1 MRVVVLLGLVLT
13 LAGGLDYVRRR
24 YPVAFWLLV
33 GLPLT
38 WGRFLATYGSTMV
51 ACGLALPPSRLRAF
65 AVWAAGRGQAR
76 PVPPRI
82 RRVSGSLIG
91 LRVRLRLPP
100 GLEPADVAA
109 AAGRLRHAWGVHA
122 LSVVPV
128 RPGVVELRMT
138 GYDVL
143 REVRMPRRL
152 PSGPMVVPVALR
164 EDGTTFVRDYRQ
176 IPHTLTL
183 GANQSG
189 KTVYQRNLIMNLAKL
204 PVALVGIDCKRG
216 VEQAPYAARL
226 SALATDREQASKL
239 LEALVVEMEDRFDL
253 LKDQQGAALTEPEEE
268 VASDIWGLPAYVR
281 PFPVVVLVDDIAELF
296 PNATTFDEET
306 RDRMV
311 ANLIRLAQ
319 RARPVGIYL
328 EICGQRF
335 GPELGKG
342 AGLLR
347 AQLTGRVVHRVS
359 RQTAE
364 IGLADFAP
372 EAMAAATS
380 IARDRAGVAV
390 AGDVSGGWSHIRTP
404 LVSIAETAAVCRA
417 YAHLVPDLPAL
428 DPFRP
433 YAPDADGDPGYPEG
447 PDDPPTLPRPRPGP
461 E

>member
-13 LAGGLDYVRRR
+13 LAGGLDHTRRR

-65 AVWAAGRGQAR
+65 AVWVTGRRQAQ
-76 PVPPRI
+76 PVPPKI

-91 LRVRLRLPP
+91 MRVRLRLPP

-109 AAGRLRHAWGVHA
+109 ASSRLRHAWGVHA
-122 LSVVPV
+122 LSVVAIK
-128 RPGVVELRMT
+128 PGVVELRMT

-143 REVRMPRRL
+143 RDVRMPRRL

-164 EDGTTFVRDYRQ
+164 EDGTTFVRDYRR

-189 KTVYQRNLIMNLAKL
+189 KTMYQRNLIMNLARL

-216 VEQAPYAARL
+216 VEQAPYACRL
-226 SALATDREQASKL
+226 SALATDREQAAKL
-239 LEALVVEMEDRFDL
+239 LDALVAEMEDRFDL
-253 LKDQQGAALTEPEEE
+253 LKNQQGAALDEPEEE
-268 VASDIWGLPAYVR
+268 VASDIWGLPAYLR
-281 PFPVVVLVDDIAELF
+281 PFPVVVLVDDVAELF
-296 PNATTFDEET
+296 PNATTIDEET

-359 RQTAE
+359 KQTAE

-380 IARDRAGVAV
+380 IAPERAGVAV
-390 AGDVSGGWSHIRTP
+390 AGDASGGWSHIRTP

-417 YAHLVPDLPAL
+417 HAHLVPDIPAL

-433 YAPDADGDPGYPEG
+433 YAPDAADEQDP
-447 PDDPPTLPRPRPGP
+447 PDLPTLPRPRPGP
-461 E
+461 Q